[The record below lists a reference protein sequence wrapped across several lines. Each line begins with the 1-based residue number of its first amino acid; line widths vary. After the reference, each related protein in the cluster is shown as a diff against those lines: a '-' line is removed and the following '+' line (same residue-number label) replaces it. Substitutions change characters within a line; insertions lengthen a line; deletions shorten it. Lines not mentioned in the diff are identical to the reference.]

1 MNDVPVPSAKRS
13 LRQRLLKPLGS
24 RSRASSPSPSPSTIQ
39 SQGSSSTQALPL
51 SSHPSAG
58 TAAANL
64 PNASPAFLSSRA
76 SSRDLLDHALKQ
88 LSDRD
93 RATLRDHI
101 LSTSSDIT
109 LALEQALAGAEKQ
122 QRCCIEK
129 RWTFTIAGR
138 TVTLKDEAD
147 KVVHWLNRFK
157 GVGDIVANVD
167 PVHVGLPWAG
177 IRLLLEV
184 RVGSH
189 YLEPIDHSFTS

>member
-1 MNDVPVPSAKRS
+1 MNGVPVPSAKRS
-13 LRQRLLKPLGS
+13 LRQRLLKTLGS

-39 SQGSSSTQALPL
+39 SQGSSSTQILTL

-64 PNASPAFLSSRA
+64 PNASPAFLSSR
-76 SSRDLLDHALKQ
+76 DLLHHALQQ

-109 LALEQALAGAEKQ
+109 LALEQALAAAEKQ
-122 QRCCIEK
+122 QRCCVEK

-157 GVGDIVANVD
+157 SVGDIAVNAD